1 MRRKAASRSSP
12 PENVDMDK
20 KTAALLGAAAAAITA
35 GSAQAN
41 TLPSANASPIPQA
54 SSYAELLAPIPN
66 ALSLLQA
73 DDAARAQTKAD
84 EVKLAETVI
93 IRRGHRHYHHHHH
106 HHHHHR
112 TVIGIPGVGGVSIG
126 RGHHH
131 HHHHHHSHYDR

>member
-1 MRRKAASRSSP
+1 
-12 PENVDMDK
+12 MDK

-35 GSAQAN
+35 GGAQAN
-41 TLPSANASPIPQA
+41 TLPGANASVIPQA
-54 SSYAELLAPIPN
+54 SSYAELLAPLPN
-66 ALSLLQA
+66 ALALLQA
-73 DDAARAQTKAD
+73 DDAARAQTKTNEARAD

-93 IRRGHRHYHHHHH
+93 IRRGRRHYHDHH

-131 HHHHHHSHYDR
+131 HHHHHHGYYDR

>member
-1 MRRKAASRSSP
+1 
-12 PENVDMDK
+12 MDK

-35 GSAQAN
+35 GGAQAN
-41 TLPSANASPIPQA
+41 TLPSANASVIPQA
-54 SSYAELLAPIPN
+54 SSYAELLAPLPN
-66 ALSLLQA
+66 ALALLQA
-73 DDAARAQTKAD
+73 DDAARAQAKTNEASAD

-93 IRRGHRHYHHHHH
+93 IRRGRRHYHDHH

-131 HHHHHHSHYDR
+131 HHHHHGYYDR